1 MIALLLLATT
11 LCLLEPGFTFLLHR
25 LQCQVR
31 VELLHLSWL
40 PLLVAA
46 LATALVIAVNSFI
59 ETTRQEDR
67 LSPNDKS
74 QFRSER

>member
-1 MIALLLLATT
+1 MIALLILATT
-11 LCLLEPGFTFLLHR
+11 LWLLEPGFTFLLDR
-25 LQCQVR
+25 LHCHVR
-31 VELLHLSWL
+31 VELLLLSWL

-59 ETTRQEDR
+59 ETTRPEDR

-74 QFRSER
+74 HFRSER

>member
-1 MIALLLLATT
+1 MIALLILATT
-11 LCLLEPGFTFLLHR
+11 LWLLEPGFTYLLHR
-25 LQCQVR
+25 LHCQVR
-31 VELLHLSWL
+31 VELLLLSWL
-40 PLLVAA
+40 PLLLAA

>member
-1 MIALLLLATT
+1 MIAVPILATT
-11 LCLLEPGFTFLLHR
+11 LWLLEPGFTFLLRR
-25 LQCQVR
+25 LHCQVR
-31 VELLHLSWL
+31 VELLLLSWL
-40 PLLVAA
+40 PLPVAA

-67 LSPNDKS
+67 LSPNDNS